1 MKPGGANSTCSQNFD
16 LCHILLSFDRVVYGL
31 WTQVTP
37 LNNTIMSSTSD
48 DISLASL
55 VANYKRSRNSSADS
69 SSGEDKIKSSGSRNR
84 KMTWIKT
91 LLDKPESSDVSLVF
105 KGLEEREIKVHWAVL
120 QSVSPVFESMFTHDF
135 VEKSS
140 GQIIV
145 DQFSFDTM
153 KRFVDFIYTGSVEI
167 PDVTSRTC
175 FAPCGSFL
183 RHERTI
189 L

>member
-1 MKPGGANSTCSQNFD
+1 MKRRNESMRRLWDCSKNVD
-16 LCHILLSFDRVVYGL
+16 LCRILLSSDRFVYGL

-55 VANYKRSRNSSADS
+55 VSAFKRSRNSSADS
-69 SSGEDKIKSSGSRNR
+69 SSSEEEIKSSGCRKRNI
-84 KMTWIKT
+84 TWIKT

-105 KGLEEREIKVHWAVL
+105 KGLEEREIKVHRAVL

-140 GQIIV
+140 GQILV

-167 PDVTSRTC
+167 PDVTSRT
-175 FAPCGSFL
+175 
-183 RHERTI
+183 
-189 L
+189 